1 MQKEFEGK
9 NKQIGV
15 LITNLGTPDSPTK
28 KGLKKYLNQFLM
40 DRRVV
45 DLSRLLWVPL
55 LKLIILNV
63 RPKKSAKLYKS
74 IWTEKG
80 SPLLV
85 MSNNILETLKR
96 TFAKY
101 KLDITFDLGMRYG
114 NPSIDK
120 ALKRFKDKGIS
131 KILILPLYP
140 QAGSPTT
147 SSTLD
152 AVNSFLSNQSWTPNL
167 RFVSGYHD
175 HKDYISSLCNSINKS
190 FSKNGMPDKLIFSYH
205 GMPERYLHEGD
216 PYYCFCHKTT
226 RLVAEQLNLSSDTFE
241 MAFQSRFGYEKWL
254 QPYLDDKI
262 PEMANNG
269 IKHLQ
274 VISPGFSV
282 DCLETLEEINIQY
295 RELFEDLGGEKFSY
309 IPCLNDSND
318 QMDMVKNL
326 ILENIKG
333 WNA

>member
-262 PEMANNG
+262 PEMANHG